1 MNKFKFLA
9 VMMLMT
15 VCLMADKIGVVDLQ
29 KAVNSHPLLEDV
41 LKEINDKKVGLEKEL
56 EAKQVEFGEI
66 QNGIIE
72 KGENATK
79 EDRVKLMQLE
89 EEFKKLVSEKKAELN
104 KFTQAKTKPLQEDVF
119 TAIPEI
125 KKEKGLDI
133 IFDKSLVIVGGE
145 DITDEVIDFLG
156 GLEKIDLEKK

>member
-9 VMMLMT
+9 VMVLT
-15 VCLMADKIGVVDLQ
+15 AFCLMADKIGVVDLQ
-29 KAVNSHPLLEDV
+29 RAVNSHPQLEDV
-41 LKEINDKKVGLEKEL
+41 LKEINEKKAGLEKEL
-56 EAKQVEFGEI
+56 EAKQTEFGQI
-66 QNGIIE
+66 QSEIIE

-79 EDRVKLMQLE
+79 EDRIKLMQMDE
-89 EEFKKLVSEKKAELN
+89 DFKKLVSEKKAELN

-125 KKEKGLDI
+125 KKDKGLDI

-145 DITDEVIDFLG
+145 DITDEVIEFLG
-156 GLEKIDLEKK
+156 GLEKIDLGKE